1 MIRYLGQLFASIGK
15 HLGEPALALLVVAT
29 IGIMYI
35 GTGSRLPVL
44 PLIVG
49 IIVFQFGVASWRL
62 YRRQQVSMATKQ
74 GLLDLDE
81 VDRVESEQTLRA
93 HYEHRQER
101 LNQRHETYV
110 KRLVEDIAG
119 LSRELVQMRDVQK
132 G

>member
-1 MIRYLGQLFASIGK
+1 MGK
-15 HLGEPALALLVVAT
+15 HLGEPALALVVIMT
-29 IGIMYI
+29 IWVMYV
-35 GTGSRLPVL
+35 GTGAKLPLL

-62 YRRQQVSMATKQ
+62 YRRQQVSIATKQ

-81 VDRVESEQTLRA
+81 VDRVESEQNLRA
-93 HYEHRQER
+93 HYEHREER
-101 LNQRHETYV
+101 LNQRHEAHV

-119 LSRELVQMRDVQK
+119 LTRELVQMRDVQK

>member
-1 MIRYLGQLFASIGK
+1 MGK
-15 HLGEPALALLVVAT
+15 HLGEPALALVVVAT

-35 GTGSRLPVL
+35 GAGSRLPVL

-81 VDRVESEQTLRA
+81 VDRVECEQNLRA
-93 HYEHRQER
+93 HYEHREER
-101 LNQRHETYV
+101 LNQRHEAYV

-119 LSRELVQMRDVQK
+119 LSRELILMRDVQR

>member
-1 MIRYLGQLFASIGK
+1 MGK
-15 HLGEPALALLVVAT
+15 HLGEPALAILAVVT
-29 IGIMYI
+29 IGILYI

-49 IIVFQFGVASWRL
+49 IIVFQFSVASWRL

-81 VDRVESEQTLRA
+81 VDRVESEQNLRA
-93 HYEHRQER
+93 QYEHRQER

-119 LSRELVQMRDVQK
+119 LSRELVQMRDARK